1 MEKQQFKITI
11 DAPREKVWKTL
22 WDDSTYPQWTAAF
35 CEGSHAVTDW
45 QKGSKVLFLDP
56 KRNGMVSS
64 IREKIPNEYMSFEHH
79 GEVKEGVEDTESDR
93 VKAWA
98 GAQENYTLTT
108 VDGKTEVVVELDI
121 NDEFKEYFAN
131 TWPKALAALK
141 EVAEAN

>member
-1 MEKQQFKITI
+1 
-11 DAPREKVWKTL
+11 
-22 WDDSTYPQWTAAF
+22 
-35 CEGSHAVTDW
+35 
-45 QKGSKVLFLDP
+45 
-56 KRNGMVSS
+56 MVSS